1 MIGKPQGNIRGL
13 KYRPDPTRP
22 GGGVFVAH
30 GKSKRE
36 DFRDLPAGT
45 VVLSQGVSDE
55 ENEGEELEAAAE
67 VSSSSA
73 AAPASSSSSFVMGRR
88 RSRTDDSVQSHSPS
102 TESIPS
108 TSPLLPASSVFSS
121 SLARKRVGGS
131 GPRSGVAG
139 VGVGDGHDDVA
150 LLQVSFLD
158 QVADVGLQLVSVEEG
173 REPLD
178 RDHRFDDVRG
188 DHGELYV
195 MYQYIT
201 AHGTFHH
208 EKKTCHSEGEC
219 KQHVQR
225 DGGEDLV
232 GRDRCV
238 RCIRGHRERAEGDQH
253 YNIRA

>member
-108 TSPLLPASSVFSS
+108 TPPLLPASSVPSS

-139 VGVGDGHDDVA
+139 VGVGD
-150 LLQVSFLD
+150 
-158 QVADVGLQLVSVEEG
+158 VGMRTGAGTGAGAKSTIATTGLIHNNHNINNTNINKSSSSSSSV
-173 REPLD
+173 
-178 RDHRFDDVRG
+178 
-188 DHGELYV
+188 
-195 MYQYIT
+195 
-201 AHGTFHH
+201 
-208 EKKTCHSEGEC
+208 
-219 KQHVQR
+219 
-225 DGGEDLV
+225 
-232 GRDRCV
+232 
-238 RCIRGHRERAEGDQH
+238 
-253 YNIRA
+253 